1 ARPRAPPA
9 AAKPAGARTATTLTD
24 LDALMAELA
33 FTREHG
39 YARSNGEYYP
49 GDITISAAVLDN
61 AGTPAGSVNI
71 SVPSS
76 RWSFEEAQAVFGP
89 QVLETAH
96 AISASRTLGVLPP
109 FYRMA
114 PPSALNSD

>member
-1 ARPRAPPA
+1 
-9 AAKPAGARTATTLTD
+9 
-24 LDALMAELA
+24 MAELA

-39 YARSNGEYYP
+39 YARSNGEYY
-49 GDITISAAVLDN
+49 
-61 AGTPAGSVNI
+61 
-71 SVPSS
+71 
-76 RWSFEEAQAVFGP
+76 
-89 QVLETAH
+89 ETAH